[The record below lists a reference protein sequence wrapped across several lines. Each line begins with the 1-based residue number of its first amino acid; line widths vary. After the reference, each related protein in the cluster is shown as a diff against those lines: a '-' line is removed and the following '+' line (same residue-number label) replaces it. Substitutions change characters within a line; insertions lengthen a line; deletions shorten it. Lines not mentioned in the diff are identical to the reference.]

1 MTTVKPVETE
11 AAAQAETVNDDD
23 QGMTHYFC
31 CLDDRGICGTKL
43 DGDFDEDDEEPA
55 ECVVCR
61 AMEDQPCEVTCHP
74 YLTEAS

>member
-1 MTTVKPVETE
+1 MTTAVQPVAEPETDD
-11 AAAQAETVNDDD
+11 DDD

-43 DGDFDEDDEEPA
+43 DGDFDDDDDEEPA

-61 AMEDQPCEVTCHP
+61 AMEDQPCEVTCDP
-74 YLTEAS
+74 WLT